1 MPFQQN
7 FSKENKEIRPLEK
20 FQSCYILSLIQNR
33 MEEKQVLTD
42 FLQTIFCT
50 NLTWTSIHVT
60 KKKYANQVT
69 FLKALKILR
78 VF

>member
-33 MEEKQVLTD
+33 MEEKQVLID

-50 NLTWTSIHVT
+50 NLTWTSIHVM
-60 KKKYANQVT
+60 KKKYANQVA
-69 FLKALKILR
+69 FLKALKILW

>member
-50 NLTWTSIHVT
+50 NLTSIHVT
-60 KKKYANQVT
+60 KKKYANQVA
-69 FLKALKILR
+69 FLKALKILW